1 MIYYL
6 YYVFTRMRVV
16 SISAGFLQPGSFI
29 THTSVR
35 NLPHFP
41 MSQPSCKSMEGLPSQ
56 GINMNQYPTV
66 HGKIIDSKSA
76 RLKRPG
82 DVRCVRS
89 QEGRHLHRFAPYR
102 FHTPKK
108 STTKTNQSLSPC
120 AFNSVMLRIISS
132 PGIPHWY
139 ISLGPGN
146 AKLEADPPNLAFG
159 KC

>member
-6 YYVFTRMRVV
+6 CIYKNEGRFNFCWLHPTWV
-16 SISAGFLQPGSFI
+16 FI
-29 THTSVR
+29 THRCPQLATLSHVTAI
-35 NLPHFP
+35 LQVHG
-41 MSQPSCKSMEGLPSQ
+41 GLTLQ

-76 RLKRPG
+76 GQKKREML
-82 DVRCVRS
+82 DVFVPRRV
-89 QEGRHLHRFAPYR
+89 RHLHRPAPYR

-108 STTKTNQSLSPC
+108 FTTKTNQSLSPC